1 MTGMLKTRRRDDAVM
16 VVSLDVPGEKL
27 NVLSLGLLDEFEEIF
42 GQVGKDAS
50 LRGVVIISGK
60 PEGFIAGADIRQF
73 VSVATAEEATA
84 LAGKGHDLLNRIEDS
99 KIPFVAAIHGI
110 CLGGGTELSLA
121 CAGRVASDDARTAI
135 GLPEV
140 QLGLVPGMGGTQRLP
155 RLVGLAT
162 GLDMILTARNLKA
175 TRALRAGLVD
185 EVVPRS
191 LLEDRAAG
199 LALAIASGR
208 TPVRPGIKLIEK
220 LARPLIFSKA
230 RASVMEKTGGHYPAP
245 LRAIEVIKDGTAT
258 SLRAGLEIEK
268 KAFGELLVGEV
279 SRALVNVFFATQDI
293 KKAVPLPE
301 PPPEISKVCILGAG
315 LMGAG
320 IAGIAADSGMRARMK
335 DRDDPSVSRG
345 LGYVRQIWDERRR
358 RGSLSAREVEQRM
371 DRVSVATDYT
381 GFKQADLVIEAV
393 FEDLNIKRQVL
404 AETEAV
410 VAETCVFA
418 SNTSSLP
425 ITEIARNARR
435 KDLVLGMHFFSPV
448 HRMPLLEIIET
459 KETARYATEVA
470 VAFGRKIGKHV
481 IVVGDGP
488 GFFTTRAL
496 SPYMNEAAH
505 LLEEGVAVA
514 TVDRA
519 MREFGFPVGPIT
531 LLDEVGIDVGAKV
544 QKILHD
550 AFGARMDPPASMAK
564 LVADGRLGRKNAK
577 GFYVYEDGS
586 KAKAKQVDE
595 SVYALLPPGA
605 GKKSMAASV
614 IQERLFHAFLNES
627 AYCLQEGILR
637 KPVDGDVGA
646 IFGLGFPP
654 WWGGPFRAIDK
665 LGARTVLETLKR
677 LQGQHGPRFDP
688 APILSDYASAGRSFY

>member
-1 MTGMLKTRRRDDAVM
+1 MTQSLTTHRRDDGVL
-16 VVSLDVPGEKL
+16 VVSLFVPGEKL
-27 NVLSLGLLDEFEEIF
+27 NVLSLGLLEEFETLLRDVE
-42 GQVGKDAS
+42 KDAA
-50 LRGVVIISGK
+50 LKGVVIVSGK
-60 PEGFIAGADIRQF
+60 AEGFIAGADIKQF
-73 VSVATAEEATA
+73 VGVATAQEAETM
-84 LAGKGHDLLNRIEDS
+84 AGHGHDLLNRIETS
-99 KIPFVAAIHGI
+99 RAPFVAAIHGV
-110 CLGGGTELSLA
+110 CLGGGTELALA
-121 CAGRVASDDARTAI
+121 CAGRVASDDPKTAM

-155 RLVGLAT
+155 RLVGLAL

-175 TRALRAGLVD
+175 FRAGKAGLVD

-191 LLEDRAAG
+191 ILVDRAAA
-199 LALAIASGR
+199 LALAIASGQR
-208 TPVRPGIKLIEK
+208 PTRPGMSLFEK
-220 LARPLIFSKA
+220 LARPIIFSKA
-230 RASVMEKTGGHYPAP
+230 KSSVLAKTFGHYPAP
-245 LRAIEVIKDGTAT
+245 LRAIDVIRDGTAT
-258 SLRAGLEIEK
+258 SLRAGLDLEK
-268 KAFGELLVGEV
+268 KAFGELLVGDV

-320 IAGIAADSGMRARMK
+320 IAGIAADSLMRARMK
-335 DRDDPSVSRG
+335 DRDDASVGRG
-345 LGYVRQIWDERRR
+345 LGYVRGIWDERKR
-358 RGSLSAREVEQRM
+358 RGSLSSRDVSQRM
-371 DRVSVATDYT
+371 DRVSGTTDYS

-393 FEDLNIKRQVL
+393 FEDIEIKRQVL
-404 AETEAV
+404 KETEDATSQ
-410 VAETCVFA
+410 TCVYA

-425 ITEIARNARR
+425 ITDIALNARR

-448 HRMPLLEIIET
+448 HKMPLLEIIET
-459 KETARYATEVA
+459 RDTARRATDVA

-505 LLEEGVAVA
+505 LLEEGVAVDA
-514 TVDRA
+514 VDRA
-519 MREFGFPVGPIT
+519 MKDFGFPVGPIT

-544 QKILHD
+544 QKILHH
-550 AFGARMDPPASMAK
+550 ALGARMDPPPSMAK
-564 LVADGRLGRKNAK
+564 LVADGRLGRKNSK
-577 GFYVYEDGS
+577 GFYQYGGTSKSKEVDGT
-586 KAKAKQVDE
+586 
-595 SVYALLPPGA
+595 VYALLPKGA
-605 GKKSMAASV
+605 GQKSVPAKT

-637 KPVDGDVGA
+637 KPVDGDIGA

-665 LGARTVLETLKR
+665 LGARTVLDTLKR
-677 LQGQHGPRFDP
+677 LQGEHGARFDP
-688 APILSDYASAGRSFY
+688 ANILIEYAASGRKFY

>member
-1 MTGMLKTRRRDDAVM
+1 MTGMLTTHRRDDAVL

-27 NVLSLGLLDEFEEIF
+27 NVLSLGLLEEFEALFQQIE
-42 GQVGKDAS
+42 KDS
-50 LRGVVIISGK
+50 TLRGVVVISGK
-60 PEGFIAGADIRQF
+60 AEGFIAGADIKQF
-73 VSVATAEEATA
+73 VAVTTAQEAAA
-84 LAGKGHDLLNRIEDS
+84 LAGKGHDLLKRIEGS
-99 KIPFVAAIHGI
+99 KIPFVAAINGI

-121 CAGRVASDDARTAI
+121 CAGRVASDDPKTAI

-155 RLVGLAT
+155 RLVGLALS
-162 GLDMILTARNLKA
+162 LDMILTARNLKA

-191 LLEDRAAG
+191 ILEDRAAA
-199 LALAIASGR
+199 LALAIAGGKK
-208 TPVRPGIKLIEK
+208 PQRPGIKLMEK
-220 LARPLIFSKA
+220 LARPIIFSKA
-230 RASVMEKTGGHYPAP
+230 HSSVMAKTGGHYPAP
-245 LRAIEVIKDGTAT
+245 LRAIEVIKAGTAT
-258 SLRAGLEIEK
+258 SLAAGLEIEK

-301 PPPEISKVCILGAG
+301 PPPAIDKVCILGAG

-335 DRDDPSVSRG
+335 DRDDTSVSRG
-345 LGYVRQIWDERRR
+345 LAYVRGIWNERRK
-358 RGSLSAREVEQRM
+358 RGSLSAREVEQKM
-371 DRVSVATDYT
+371 DRVSVTTDYA

-393 FEDLNIKRQVL
+393 FEDLEVKRQVL
-404 AETEAV
+404 METEAV
-410 VAETCVFA
+410 TSPFCVFA

-425 ITEIARNARR
+425 ITDIALNAKR

-459 KETARYATEVA
+459 KDTARHATEVA
-470 VAFGRKIGKHV
+470 VAFGRRIGKHV

-505 LLEEGVAVA
+505 LLEEGVAIE
-514 TVDRA
+514 TIDKA
-519 MREFGFPVGPIT
+519 MRDFGFPVGPIT

-544 QKILHD
+544 QKILHH

-577 GFYVYEDGS
+577 GFYRYEAGS
-586 KAKAKQVDE
+586 KAKARDVDAT
-595 SVYALLPPGA
+595 VYALMPSGA
-605 GKKSMAASV
+605 GQKSMEAGV

-665 LGARTVLETLKR
+665 LGARAVLETLKR
-677 LQGQHGPRFDP
+677 LQGEHGARFDP

>member
-1 MTGMLKTRRRDDAVM
+1 MTGMLTTRRRDDGVF

-27 NVLSLGLLDEFEEIF
+27 NVLSLGLLDEF
-42 GQVGKDAS
+42 DAVFKTIEGDARA
-50 LRGVVIISGK
+50 RGVVIISGK
-60 PEGFIAGADIRQF
+60 PEGFIAGADIKQF
-73 VSVATAEEATA
+73 VAVTTAQEAIA
-84 LAGKGHDLLNRIEDS
+84 LAGKGHDLLNRIETS
-99 KIPFVAAIHGI
+99 KFPFVAAINGI

-121 CAGRVASDDARTAI
+121 CAGRVASDDLKTAI

-155 RLVGLAT
+155 RLVGLAL
-162 GLDMILTARNLKA
+162 GLDMILSARNLKA
-175 TRALRAGLVD
+175 TKALRAGLVD
-185 EVVPRS
+185 EVAPRS
-191 LLEDRAAG
+191 ILEDRAAA
-199 LALAIASGR
+199 LALAIAAGKR
-208 TPVRPGIKLIEK
+208 PVRPGIKLVEK
-220 LARPLIFSKA
+220 LARPIIFSRA
-230 RASVMEKTGGHYPAP
+230 RSTVMAKTGGHYPAP
-245 LRAIEVIKDGTAT
+245 LRAIEVIKDGTAA
-258 SLRAGLEIEK
+258 SLAAGLEMEK
-268 KAFGELLVGEV
+268 QAFGELLVGEV

-293 KKAVPLPE
+293 KKAVPLPD

-335 DRDDPSVSRG
+335 DRDDASVSKG
-345 LGYVRQIWDERRR
+345 LGYVRGIWEERRK
-358 RGSLSAREVEQRM
+358 RGSLNAREVLQRM
-371 DRVSVATDYT
+371 DRVSVTTDYG
-381 GFKQADLVIEAV
+381 GFRQADLVIEAV
-393 FEDLNIKRQVL
+393 FEDLSVKRQVL
-404 AETEAV
+404 KETEEV
-410 VAETCVFA
+410 TAETCVFA

-425 ITEIARNARR
+425 ITDIARDARR

-448 HRMPLLEIIET
+448 HKMPLLEVIET
-459 KETARYATEVA
+459 RDTARRATEVA
-470 VAFGRKIGKHV
+470 VAFGRRIGKHV

-505 LLEEGVAVA
+505 LLEEGVAVEA
-514 TVDRA
+514 IDKA
-519 MREFGFPVGPIT
+519 MKDFGFPVGPIT

-544 QKILHD
+544 QKILHT

-577 GFYVYEDGS
+577 GFYRYAAGS
-586 KAKAKQVDE
+586 KSKEVD
-595 SVYALLPPGA
+595 STVYALLPGGA
-605 GKKSMAASV
+605 GQKAVDPKV

-637 KPVDGDVGA
+637 KPVDGDIGA

-665 LGARTVLETLKR
+665 LGAKTVLETLRR
-677 LQGQHGPRFDP
+677 LHGQHGARFDP
-688 APILSDYASAGRSFY
+688 APILGDYASSGRRFY

>member
-1 MTGMLKTRRRDDAVM
+1 MTGMLTTRRRDDGVL

-27 NVLSLGLLDEFEEIF
+27 NVLSLALLDEFESLFRQIE
-42 GQVGKDAS
+42 QDAT
-50 LRGVVIISGK
+50 LKGVVIISGK
-60 PEGFIAGADIRQF
+60 AEGFIAGADIRQF
-73 VSVATAEEATA
+73 VNVTTAAEAKA
-84 LAGKGHDLLNRIEDS
+84 LAGKGHDLLNRVEGS
-99 KIPFVAAIHGI
+99 RIPFVAAINGV

-121 CAGRVASDDARTAI
+121 CAGRVASDDPKTAI

-175 TRALRAGLVD
+175 TKALRAGLVD

-191 LLEDRAAG
+191 ILEDRAAA

-208 TPVRPGIKLIEK
+208 KPERKGISLFEK
-220 LARPLIFSKA
+220 LARGIIFSKA
-230 RASVMEKTGGHYPAP
+230 RSAVMAKTGGHYPAP
-245 LRAIEVIKDGTAT
+245 LRAIEVIRDGTAAT
-258 SLRAGLEIEK
+258 LAEGLELEK
-268 KAFGELLVGEV
+268 QAFGELLVGDV

-301 PPPEISKVCILGAG
+301 PPPEINKVCILGAG

-335 DRDDPSVSRG
+335 DRDDASVSRG
-345 LGYVRQIWDERRR
+345 LGYVRGVWQERRK
-358 RGSLSAREVEQRM
+358 RGSLTARDLEQKM
-371 DRVSVATDYT
+371 DRVSVTTNYS

-393 FEDLNIKRQVL
+393 FEDLGVKRQVL
-404 AETEAV
+404 KETEDAV
-410 VAETCVFA
+410 RDTCVFA

-425 ITEIARNARR
+425 ITDIAANAKR

-448 HRMPLLEIIET
+448 HKMPLLEIIET
-459 KETARYATEVA
+459 KDTARRATEVA

-505 LLEEGVAVA
+505 LLEEGVAVE
-514 TVDRA
+514 TIDKA
-519 MREFGFPVGPIT
+519 MKDFGFPVGPIT

-544 QKILHD
+544 QKVLHQ

-564 LVADGRLGRKNAK
+564 LVADGRLGRKNSK
-577 GFYVYEDGS
+577 GFYTYVDGEKS
-586 KAKAKQVDE
+586 KDVDA

-605 GKKSMAASV
+605 GQKAMDAKV

-654 WWGGPFRAIDK
+654 WWGGPFRTIDK
-665 LGARTVLETLKR
+665 LGAPAVLETLKR
-677 LQGQHGPRFDP
+677 LKGQHGARFEP
-688 APILSDYASAGRSFY
+688 APILADYAALGRKFY

>member
-1 MTGMLKTRRRDDAVM
+1 MTGMLTTRRRDDGVL

-27 NVLSLGLLDEFEEIF
+27 NVLSLGLLDEF
-42 GQVGKDAS
+42 DA
-50 LRGVVIISGK
+50 LFRQIEQDATLKGVVIISGK
-60 PEGFIAGADIRQF
+60 AEGFIAGADIKQF
-73 VSVATAEEATA
+73 VNVTTAAEAKA
-84 LAGKGHDLLNRIEDS
+84 LAGKGHDLLNRIEAS
-99 KIPFVAAIHGI
+99 KIPFVAAINGA

-121 CAGRVASDDARTAI
+121 CAGRVASDDLKTAI

-175 TRALRAGLVD
+175 MKALRAGLVD

-191 LLEDRAAG
+191 ILEDRATA

-208 TPVRPGIKLIEK
+208 KPERKGISLFEK
-220 LARPLIFSKA
+220 LARGIIFSKA
-230 RASVMEKTGGHYPAP
+230 RSAVMAKTGGHYPAP
-245 LRAIEVIKDGTAT
+245 LRAIDVVRDGTAAT
-258 SLRAGLEIEK
+258 LAEGLELEK
-268 KAFGELLVGEV
+268 QAFGELLVGNV

-301 PPPEISKVCILGAG
+301 PPPEINKVCILGAG

-335 DRDDPSVSRG
+335 DRDDASVSRG
-345 LGYVRQIWDERRR
+345 LGYVRGVWQERRK
-358 RGSLSAREVEQRM
+358 RGSLTARELEQKM
-371 DRVSVATDYT
+371 DRVSVATNYS

-393 FEDLNIKRQVL
+393 FEDLAVKRQVL
-404 AETEAV
+404 KETEDAV
-410 VAETCVFA
+410 RDTCVFA

-425 ITEIARNARR
+425 ITDIAANAKR

-448 HRMPLLEIIET
+448 HKMPLLEIIET
-459 KETARYATEVA
+459 KDTARHATELA
-470 VAFGRKIGKHV
+470 VAFGRRIGKHV

-505 LLEEGVAVA
+505 LLEEGVAVE
-514 TVDRA
+514 TIDKA
-519 MREFGFPVGPIT
+519 MKDFGFPVGPIT

-544 QKILHD
+544 QKVLHQ

-564 LVADGRLGRKNAK
+564 LVADGRLGRKNSK
-577 GFYVYEDGS
+577 GFYTYIDGEKS
-586 KAKAKQVDE
+586 KDVDA

-605 GKKSMAASV
+605 GQKAMDAKV

-654 WWGGPFRAIDK
+654 WWGGPFRTIDK
-665 LGARTVLETLKR
+665 LGAPAVLETLKR
-677 LQGQHGPRFDP
+677 LKGQHGARFEP
-688 APILSDYASAGRSFY
+688 APILVDYAALGRKFY

>member
-1 MTGMLKTRRRDDAVM
+1 MTGMLTTRRRDDGVF

-27 NVLSLGLLDEFEEIF
+27 NVLSLGLLDEFEAVFKTI
-42 GQVGKDAS
+42 DADAKA
-50 LRGVVIISGK
+50 RGVVIISGK
-60 PEGFIAGADIRQF
+60 PEGFIAGADIKQF
-73 VSVATAEEATA
+73 VAVTTAQEAIA
-84 LAGKGHDLLNRIEDS
+84 LAGKGHDLLKRIEGS
-99 KIPFVAAIHGI
+99 KIPFVAAINGI

-121 CAGRVASDDARTAI
+121 CAGRVASDDPRTAI

-155 RLVGLAT
+155 RLVGLAL
-162 GLDMILTARNLKA
+162 GLDMILSARNLKA
-175 TRALRAGLVD
+175 TKALRAGLVD

-191 LLEDRAAG
+191 ILEDRAAA
-199 LALAIASGR
+199 LALSIAAGKM
-208 TPVRPGIKLIEK
+208 PVRPGIKLVEK
-220 LARPLIFSKA
+220 LARPIIFSKA
-230 RASVMEKTGGHYPAP
+230 HSTVMAKTGGHYPAP

-258 SLRAGLEIEK
+258 SLAAGLEIEK
-268 KAFGELLVGEV
+268 QAFGELLVGEV

-293 KKAVPLPE
+293 KKAVPLPD

-345 LGYVRQIWDERRR
+345 LAYVRGIWEERRK
-358 RGSLSAREVEQRM
+358 RGSLNAREVSQKM
-371 DRVSVATDYT
+371 DRVSVTTDYS
-381 GFKQADLVIEAV
+381 GFKQAELVIEAV
-393 FEDLNIKRQVL
+393 FEDLNVKRQVL
-404 AETEAV
+404 KETEE
-410 VAETCVFA
+410 VASETCVFA

-425 ITEIARNARR
+425 ITDIALNAKR

-448 HRMPLLEIIET
+448 HKMPLLEIIET
-459 KETARYATEVA
+459 KDTARRATEVA
-470 VAFGRKIGKHV
+470 VAFGRRIGKHV

-505 LLEEGVAVA
+505 LLEEGVAVEA
-514 TVDRA
+514 IDKA
-519 MREFGFPVGPIT
+519 MKDFGFPVGPIT

-544 QKILHD
+544 QKILHH
-550 AFGARMDPPASMAK
+550 AFGARMDPPPSMAK
-564 LVADGRLGRKNAK
+564 LIADGRLGRKNAK
-577 GFYVYEDGS
+577 GFYRYVEGS
-586 KAKAKQVDE
+586 KAKEVD
-595 SVYALLPPGA
+595 STVYALMPGGA
-605 GKKSMAASV
+605 GQKAMDPKT

-637 KPVDGDVGA
+637 KPVDGDIGA

-665 LGARTVLETLKR
+665 LGAKTVLETLKR
-677 LQGQHGPRFDP
+677 LQGQHGARFDP
-688 APILSDYASAGRSFY
+688 APILGDYASSGRRFY

>member
-1 MTGMLKTRRRDDAVM
+1 MTGMLTTRRRDDGIL

-27 NVLSLGLLDEFEEIF
+27 NVLSLALLDEFESLFRQIE
-42 GQVGKDAS
+42 QDAT
-50 LRGVVIISGK
+50 LKGVVIISGK
-60 PEGFIAGADIRQF
+60 AEGFIAGADIKQF
-73 VSVATAEEATA
+73 VNVTTAAEAKA
-84 LAGKGHDLLNRIEDS
+84 LAGKGHDLLNRIEGS
-99 KIPFVAAIHGI
+99 RIPFVAAINGV

-121 CAGRVASDDARTAI
+121 CAGRVASDDPKTAI

-175 TRALRAGLVD
+175 TKALRAGLVD

-191 LLEDRAAG
+191 ILEDRAAA

-208 TPVRPGIKLIEK
+208 KPERKGISLFEK
-220 LARPLIFSKA
+220 LARGIIFSKA
-230 RASVMEKTGGHYPAP
+230 RSAVMAKTGGHYPAP
-245 LRAIEVIKDGTAT
+245 LRAIEVVRDGTAAT
-258 SLRAGLEIEK
+258 LAEGLELEK
-268 KAFGELLVGEV
+268 QAFGELLVGDV

-301 PPPEISKVCILGAG
+301 PPPEINKVCILGAG

-335 DRDDPSVSRG
+335 DRDDASVSRG
-345 LGYVRQIWDERRR
+345 LGYVRGVWQERRK
-358 RGSLSAREVEQRM
+358 RGSLTARELEQKM
-371 DRVSVATDYT
+371 DRVSVATNYS

-393 FEDLNIKRQVL
+393 FEDLAVKREVL
-404 AETEAV
+404 KETEDAV
-410 VAETCVFA
+410 RDTCVFA

-425 ITEIARNARR
+425 ITDIAANAKR

-448 HRMPLLEIIET
+448 HKMPLLEIIET
-459 KETARYATEVA
+459 KDTARHATEVA
-470 VAFGRKIGKHV
+470 VAFGRRIGKHV

-505 LLEEGVAVA
+505 LLEEGVAVE
-514 TVDRA
+514 TIDKA
-519 MREFGFPVGPIT
+519 MKDFGFPVGPIT

-544 QKILHD
+544 QKVLHQ

-564 LVADGRLGRKNAK
+564 LVADGRLGRKNSK
-577 GFYVYEDGS
+577 GFYTYVDGEKS
-586 KAKAKQVDE
+586 KDVDA
-595 SVYALLPPGA
+595 SVYALLLPGA
-605 GKKSMAASV
+605 GQKAMDAKV

-654 WWGGPFRAIDK
+654 WWGGPFRTIDK
-665 LGARTVLETLKR
+665 LGAPAVLETLKR
-677 LQGQHGPRFDP
+677 LKGQHGARFEP
-688 APILSDYASAGRSFY
+688 APILADYAALGRKFY

>member
-1 MTGMLKTRRRDDAVM
+1 MTGSLNTRRRDDGVL

-27 NVLSLGLLDEFEEIF
+27 NVLSLGLLGEFEAVFEQI
-42 GQVGKDAS
+42 GKDAS

-60 PEGFIAGADIRQF
+60 SEGFIAGADIKQF
-73 VSVATAEEATA
+73 VAVTTAAEAIA
-84 LAGKGHDLLNRIEDS
+84 LAGKGHDLLNRIETS
-99 KIPFVAAIHGI
+99 KIPFIAAINGI

-121 CAGRVASDDARTAI
+121 CAGRVASDDPKTAI

-162 GLDMILTARNLKA
+162 GLDMILSARNLKA
-175 TRALRAGLVD
+175 TKALRAGLVD

-191 LLEDRAAG
+191 LLEDRAAA
-199 LALAIASGR
+199 LALSIAGGK
-208 TPVRPGIKLIEK
+208 RPERKGISVMEK
-220 LARPLIFSKA
+220 IARPIIFSKA
-230 RASVMEKTGGHYPAP
+230 RSTVMAKTGGHYPAP

-258 SLRAGLEIEK
+258 SLSAGLDLEK
-268 KAFGELLVGEV
+268 QAFGELLVGDV

-301 PPPEISKVCILGAG
+301 PPPEINKVCILGAG

-335 DRDDPSVSRG
+335 DRDDASTSRG
-345 LGYVRQIWDERRR
+345 LGYVRGIWNERRK
-358 RGSLSAREVEQRM
+358 RGSLNARDLEQKM
-371 DRVSVATDYT
+371 DRVSVTTDYS
-381 GFKQADLVIEAV
+381 GFKQAELVIEAV
-393 FEDLNIKRQVL
+393 FEDINVKRQVL
-404 AETEAV
+404 KETEDATSD
-410 VAETCVFA
+410 TCVFA

-425 ITEIARNARR
+425 ITDIAANAKR

-448 HRMPLLEIIET
+448 HKMPLLEIIET
-459 KETARYATEVA
+459 KDTARRATEVA
-470 VAFGRKIGKHV
+470 VSFGRRIGKHV

-505 LLEEGVAVA
+505 LLEEGVSVEAI
-514 TVDRA
+514 DKA
-519 MREFGFPVGPIT
+519 MKDFGFPVGPIT

-544 QKILHD
+544 QKILHH
-550 AFGARMDPPASMAK
+550 AFGARMDPPPSMAK
-564 LVADGRLGRKNAK
+564 LIADGRQGRKNAK
-577 GFYVYEDGS
+577 GFYKYVEGS
-586 KAKAKQVDE
+586 KSKEVDT
-595 SVYALLPPGA
+595 SVYALMPAGA
-605 GKKSMAASV
+605 GQKTVDPKV

-637 KPVDGDVGA
+637 KPVDGDIGA

-654 WWGGPFRAIDK
+654 WWGGPFRSIDK
-665 LGARTVLETLKR
+665 LGAATVLETLKR
-677 LQGQHGPRFDP
+677 LQGQHGARFDP
-688 APILSDYASAGRSFY
+688 APILGEYAASGRKFY

>member
-1 MTGMLKTRRRDDAVM
+1 MTGMLKTHRREDAVL

-27 NVLSLGLLDEFEEIF
+27 NVLTLGLLEEFEALFSQIT
-42 GQVGKDAS
+42 QDSS

-73 VSVATAEEATA
+73 ASVSTAEEAAA
-84 LAGKGHDLLNRIEDS
+84 LAGKGHDLLNRIESS
-99 KIPFVAAIHGI
+99 KVPFVAAIHGI
-110 CLGGGTELSLA
+110 CLGGGTELSIA
-121 CAGRVASDDARTAI
+121 CAGRVASDDPRTAM

-140 QLGLVPGMGGTQRLP
+140 QLGLLPGMGGTQRLP
-155 RLVGLAT
+155 RLIGLPVS
-162 GLDMILTARNLKA
+162 LDMILTARNLKA
-175 TRALRAGLVD
+175 TKALRVGLVD

-191 LLEDRAAG
+191 ILEDRAAA
-199 LALAIASGR
+199 LALALSAGR
-208 TPVRPGIKLIEK
+208 TPSRPGIKLFEK
-220 LARPLIFSKA
+220 LVRPIIFSKA
-230 RASVMEKTGGHYPAP
+230 RSSVMAKTGGHYPAP
-245 LRAIEVIKDGTAT
+245 LRALEVVQAGTAT

-268 KAFGELLVGEV
+268 KAFGELLVGDV
-279 SRALVNVFFATQDI
+279 SRALVNVFFASQDI
-293 KKAVPLPE
+293 KKSVPLPE

-335 DRDDPSVSRG
+335 DRDDASVSRG
-345 LGYVRQIWDERRR
+345 LGYVRGIWSERRK
-358 RGSLSAREVEQRM
+358 RGSLSSREVEQRM
-371 DRVSVATDYT
+371 DRVSVATDYR
-381 GFKQADLVIEAV
+381 GFAQADLVIEAV
-393 FEDLNIKRQVL
+393 FEDINVKRQVL
-404 AETEAV
+404 KETEAV
-410 VAETCVFA
+410 IAKDCVFA

-425 ITEIARNARR
+425 ITDIARDANR
-435 KDLVLGMHFFSPV
+435 KELVLGMHFFSPV
-448 HRMPLLEIIET
+448 HRMPLLEVIET
-459 KETARYATEVA
+459 RDTSRRATELA
-470 VAFGRKIGKHV
+470 VAFGRRIGKHV

-505 LLEEGVAVA
+505 LLEEGVGVDAI
-514 TVDRA
+514 DRA
-519 MREFGFPVGPIT
+519 MRDFGFPVGPIT

-550 AFGARMDPPASMAK
+550 AFGARMDPPPSMAR
-564 LVADGRLGRKNAK
+564 LVADGRQGRKNAR
-577 GFYVYEDGS
+577 GFYRYEEGS
-586 KAKAKQVDE
+586 KAKAKEVDA
-595 SVYALLPPGA
+595 SVYALMPTGA
-605 GKKSMAASV
+605 GGKRVEGRV

-637 KPVDGDVGA
+637 RPVDGDVAA

-665 LGARTVLETLKR
+665 LGPRAVLETLKR

-688 APILSDYASAGRSFY
+688 APILNEYASSGRSFY